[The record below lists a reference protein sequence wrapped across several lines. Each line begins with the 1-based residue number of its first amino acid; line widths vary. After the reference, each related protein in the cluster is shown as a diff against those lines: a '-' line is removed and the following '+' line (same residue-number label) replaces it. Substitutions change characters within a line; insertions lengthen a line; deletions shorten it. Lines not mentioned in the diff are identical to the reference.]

1 MTPKTIIISPQGG
14 LGNRLR
20 AMNSALIAAEELG
33 YRIKHAWH
41 SSEPN
46 HNVDFINR
54 LKHFSFSHF
63 FEEDFITP
71 AGKSQEINS
80 VISQCAPGDYWYK
93 THSSAQKNYSV
104 SCLQRSRNTMHE
116 LRTSK
121 HNNILIETT
130 LRFWPRNYPGIH
142 ELVLNQAEATRVSKA
157 YQRFTP
163 KRNYLDITNKIE
175 PVEIGLCIRTGD
187 LLDYYQNARQDI
199 RKIAEWI
206 KNKFSTKSIAIFSND
221 INTQD
226 SLYKE
231 CELQP
236 PKGYLSEEVFMLP
249 PHQRALI
256 QFLYLANNCN
266 NIYGTPGSSFGQ
278 EAALFN
284 LKPYHKIL
292 S

>member
-1 MTPKTIIISPQGG
+1 MTHKTIIISPQGG

-20 AMNSALIAAEELG
+20 AVNSALIAAEELG
-33 YRIKHAWH
+33 YQIKHAWH

-63 FEEDFITP
+63 FEENFILP
-71 AGKSQEINS
+71 ADKNQEINS
-80 VISQCAPGDYWYK
+80 VISQCAPGDYWYE
-93 THSSAQKNYSV
+93 THSSAQKKYSAY
-104 SCLQRSRNTMHE
+104 CLQRSRNTMQE
-116 LRTSK
+116 LRKST

-142 ELVLNQAEATRVSKA
+142 ETTLNQADSTTVSKA
-157 YQRFTP
+157 YQKLVP
-163 KRNYLDITNKIE
+163 KRVYLDIADKIE
-175 PVEIGLCIRTGD
+175 PAEIGLWIRAGD
-187 LLDYYQNARQDI
+187 LADYYPNARQDI
-199 RKIAEWI
+199 KKIAEWI
-206 KNKFSTKSIAIFSND
+206 KYKFSTKSIAIFSND

-226 SLYKE
+226 FLYKE

-236 PKGYLSEEVFMLP
+236 PMGYLSEEVFMLP
-249 PHQRALI
+249 PHQKAFLE
-256 QFLYLANNCN
+256 FLYLANNCN
-266 NIYGTPGSSFGQ
+266 KIYGTPGSSFGQ
-278 EAALFN
+278 ESALFN